1 MLFSAVAVTDYFSQQ
16 RYRRVPFFFRCS
28 LGFIVCSQFDDG
40 LRVVFELI
48 SLYPFDLQFSRDEP
62 WRGVFYLMEFFFPP
76 HVQGL

>member
-62 WRGVFYLMEFFFPP
+62 WRGPFYVTKFFIFS
-76 HVQGL
+76 HV